1 MNKVQVSVPGGTYP
15 VIIEPGLL
23 KSMSQHIEQ
32 VHEGRRGLLVM
43 DEQVEHPHGEQLLAG
58 FDTSWDL
65 QTHLFKATESNKRLE
80 SVAEIYQTALGQ
92 GLDRGSLIMGVGG
105 GVTGD
110 VAGFAAATFLRGI
123 DLVLVPTTLLS
134 MVDAAVGGKTGVN
147 LPLPADRGIGKNL
160 AGAFW
165 QPKAVLIDP
174 LALSTLDPREIRSG
188 VAECIKHGFIS
199 DPTLLEFIRQEHA
212 AILQA
217 DPDTITNLVCRAVQ
231 VKVDVVQHDERESGR
246 RAALNLGH
254 TFGHAIEPIAEL
266 DLRHG
271 EAVAIGMVAAA
282 ECASRLG
289 RCDASVVA
297 VTREMVSL
305 LGLPSDLPAAQPV
318 DRLMEA
324 MQYDKKTR
332 DGHLRLVLPG
342 AQGVDLIDG
351 VPEEMVRAAWLAVGA
366 SG

>member
-1 MNKVQVSVPGGTYP
+1 MNRVQVSVPGGSYP

-23 KSMSQHIEQ
+23 QSISTQ
-32 VHEGRRGLLVM
+32 VQEVHAGKRVLVVM
-43 DEQVEHPHGEQLLAG
+43 DEQVQQPHGDQLLAG
-58 FDTSWDL
+58 FDDSWECE
-65 QTHLFKATESNKRLE
+65 THLFHATESNKRME
-80 SVAEIYQTALGQ
+80 SVAAIYQSALAR
-92 GLDRGSLIMGVGG
+92 GLDRGSLIIGMGG

-147 LPLPADRGIGKNL
+147 LPLPDGRGTGKNL

-199 DPTLLEFIRQEHA
+199 DSSLLDFIRESRDG
-212 AILQA
+212 ILEA
-217 DPDTITNLVCRAVQ
+217 DPDTITRLVGRAVQ
-231 VKVDVVQHDERESGR
+231 VKVEVVQGDERESGR

-254 TFGHAIEPIAEL
+254 TFGHAIEPIPEL

-282 ECASRLG
+282 ECAHRLG
-289 RCDASVVA
+289 RCEAAQVA
-297 VTREMVSL
+297 LTREMVNL
-305 LGLPSDLPAAQPV
+305 VGLPAGLPSAQPV
-318 DRLMEA
+318 ERLMEA
-324 MQYDKKTR
+324 MQFDKKTR

-342 AQGVDLIDG
+342 DEGVDLIED
-351 VPEEMVRAAWLAVGA
+351 VPGDMVKAAWMAVGA
-366 SG
+366 TS

>member
-1 MNKVQVSVPGGTYP
+1 M
-15 VIIEPGLL
+15 IIEPGLL
-23 KSMSQHIEQ
+23 PSMSQHIEE
-32 VHEGRRGLLVM
+32 VHSGRRGLLVM
-43 DEQVEHPHGEQLLAG
+43 DEQVEHPHGEQLRAEFGEPWHLH
-58 FDTSWDL
+58 
-65 QTHLFKATESNKRLE
+65 THLFKATEANKQLD
-80 SVAEIYQTALGQ
+80 SVASIYQSALSQ

-123 DLVLVPTTLLS
+123 DLVLIPTTLLS
-134 MVDAAVGGKTGVN
+134 MVDASIGGKTGVN
-147 LPLPADRGIGKNL
+147 LPLPDHRGVGKNL

-174 LALSTLDPREIRSG
+174 LVLSTLDPREIRSG

-199 DPTLLEFIRQEHA
+199 DPSLLDFIRQEHA

-217 DPDTITNLVCRAVQ
+217 DSETITRLVSRAVQ
-231 VKVDVVQHDERESGR
+231 VKVDVVQGDERESGR

-254 TFGHAIEPIAEL
+254 TFGHVIEPIPEL

-282 ECASRLG
+282 ECACRLG
-289 RCDASVVA
+289 RCDASVVG

-305 LGLPSDLPAAQPV
+305 MGLPADLPAAQPV
-318 DRLMEA
+318 EGLLEA
-324 MQYDKKTR
+324 MRFDKKTR

-342 AQGVDLIDG
+342 EAGVDLIED
-351 VPEEMVRAAWLAVGA
+351 VPEEMVRAAWVAVGA
-366 SG
+366 TT